1 MELIGR
7 KQPAPMNHIFR
18 FYEFQDYLRAAAESG
33 YESIDLWTCGAHY
46 FVDAYTHEETKS
58 VKRLLEDYGLQAVS
72 MTPEQSCPKPFHM
85 AAKRPEIRKKAKSY
99 FQHMIR
105 AASELGCDR
114 VLITSGW
121 QFFSED
127 REEAWK
133 RSEEMVGEL
142 CRFSED
148 YGVYLTME
156 TLSKKST
163 RLCNRIADVK
173 RMMEAVNSR
182 QFAVTADIHTIHN
195 AGESL
200 QDWFDTFG
208 KRLNLVHFMDYRDGI
223 FSHLKW
229 GDGTCD
235 LEGTLKL
242 LDQNGYRGPLVLE
255 YTDSRYFEDPAAV
268 YADTMKKLKP
278 YMRRQRKR

>member
-1 MELIGR
+1 MELIDR
-7 KQPAPMNHIFR
+7 KQLAPMNHIFR
-18 FYEFQDYLRAAAESG
+18 FYELGDYLRAAAESG

-46 FVDAYTHEETKS
+46 FVDAQTYEETKS
-58 VKRLLEDYGLQAVS
+58 LKRMLGDYGLKVVS
-72 MTPEQSCPKPFHM
+72 ITPEQSCPKPFHM

-105 AASELGCDR
+105 VASELECDR

-133 RSEEMVGEL
+133 RSEEMIGQL
-142 CRFSED
+142 CSFAKG

-156 TLSKKST
+156 TLSEKST
-163 RLCNRIADVK
+163 KLCNTMADVK
-173 RMMEAVNSR
+173 CMMEAVNSG
-182 QFAVTADIHTIHN
+182 QFTVTADIHTIHN

-200 QDWFDTFG
+200 QDWLDTFG
-208 KRLNLVHFMDYRDGI
+208 ERLNLVHFMDYRGGV

-235 LEGTLKL
+235 LEETLKL

-255 YTDSRYFEDPAAV
+255 YTDSRYFKDPAAV
-268 YADTMKKLKP
+268 YEDTMKKLKP
-278 YMRRQRKR
+278 YIRR

>member
-1 MELIGR
+1 MQLIDR

-18 FYEFQDYLRAAAESG
+18 FYQLEDYLRAAAESG

-46 FVDAYTHEETKS
+46 LVDSEGYEDTKNLR
-58 VKRLLEDYGLQAVS
+58 KMLRDYGLHAVS

-85 AAKRPEIRKKAKSY
+85 AAKRTELRKKTKNY
-99 FQHMIR
+99 FQHAIQ
-105 AASELGCDR
+105 AASELDCTR
-114 VLITSGW
+114 LLITSGW

-127 REEAWK
+127 RKEAWK
-133 RSEEMVGEL
+133 RSEEMIGEL
-142 CRFSED
+142 CRFAEH

-156 TLSKKST
+156 TLSRRST
-163 RLCNRIADVK
+163 RLCNTKEDIK

-200 QDWFDTFG
+200 QEWFDTF
-208 KRLNLVHFMDYRDGI
+208 KERLNLVHFMDYRENV
-223 FSHLKW
+223 FAHLKW

-235 LEGTLKL
+235 LEGTLKIL
-242 LDQNGYRGPLVLE
+242 SRNGYRGPLVLE
-255 YTDSRYFEDPAAV
+255 YTDSAYFEHPAEV
-268 YADTMKKLKP
+268 YKDTMNKLKP
-278 YMRRQRKR
+278 YMRT